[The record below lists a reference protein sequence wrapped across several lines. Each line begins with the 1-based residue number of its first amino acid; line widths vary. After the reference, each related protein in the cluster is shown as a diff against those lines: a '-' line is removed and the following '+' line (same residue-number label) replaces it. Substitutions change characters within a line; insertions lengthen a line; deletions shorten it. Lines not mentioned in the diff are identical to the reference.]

1 MVSMKKL
8 PDILFLNRY
17 LGVLLL
23 IFSSNAVA
31 SRYDPNESF
40 SILDLLILPVSG
52 ILLYWFVCGI
62 DFLDGLINKWL
73 EAYKKDSSETIFL
86 TLGVFGILFII
97 YAVIK
102 TNFKNG

>member
-1 MVSMKKL
+1 MSRFK
-8 PDILFLNRY
+8 RCY
-17 LGVLLL
+17 LGVFLLML
-23 IFSSNAVA
+23 SSVVSA
-31 SRYDPNESF
+31 SRYDQNESF
-40 SILDLLILPVSG
+40 SILDLLLLPVSG

-73 EAYKKDSSETIFL
+73 EGYKKDSSETIFL

>member
-1 MVSMKKL
+1 MSRFK
-8 PDILFLNRY
+8 RYY
-17 LGVLLL
+17 LGVFLLML
-23 IFSSNAVA
+23 SSVVSA
-31 SRYDPNESF
+31 SRYDQNESF
-40 SILDLLILPVSG
+40 SILDLLLLPVSG

>member
-1 MVSMKKL
+1 MSRFK
-8 PDILFLNRY
+8 RYY
-17 LGVLLL
+17 LGVFLLML
-23 IFSSNAVA
+23 SSVVSA

-40 SILDLLILPVSG
+40 SILDLLLLPVSG

-102 TNFKNG
+102 TNFNNG

>member
-1 MVSMKKL
+1 MSRFK
-8 PDILFLNRY
+8 RYY
-17 LGVLLL
+17 LGVFLLML
-23 IFSSNAVA
+23 SSVISA

>member
-1 MVSMKKL
+1 MSRFK
-8 PDILFLNRY
+8 RYY
-17 LGVLLL
+17 LGVFLLML
-23 IFSSNAVA
+23 SSVVSA

-40 SILDLLILPVSG
+40 SILDLLLLPVSG

>member
-1 MVSMKKL
+1 MSRFK
-8 PDILFLNRY
+8 RYY
-17 LGVLLL
+17 LGVFLLML
-23 IFSSNAVA
+23 SSVVSA

>member
-1 MVSMKKL
+1 MSRFK
-8 PDILFLNRY
+8 RYY
-17 LGVLLL
+17 LGVFLLML
-23 IFSSNAVA
+23 SSVVSA
-31 SRYDPNESF
+31 SRYDPNEGF

>member
-1 MVSMKKL
+1 MSRFK
-8 PDILFLNRY
+8 RYY
-17 LGVLLL
+17 LGVFLLML
-23 IFSSNAVA
+23 SSVVSA

-40 SILDLLILPVSG
+40 SILDLLILHVSG